1 MAEFDSKL
9 IRAQTSAEPRT
20 ARRNKLSCFFC
31 SSRCLVGAK
40 VTLPRPG
47 LWPSRLPRP
56 CRTCSPRPTKLW
68 PTAGRPRQPCTWRA
82 KLSRRSAGLTTPPWT
97 TVAWVSSPPSLAP
110 SLFHSPSSL
119 CLQSFAHTSSR
130 PRAPH
135 HIHLAAVAA
144 VAAAAHLLARHF
156 VHMLTFHNSLS
167 TLSFVQLVLAA
178 VLLNLDIIVF
188 VYGCVEVALLP
199 K

>member
-20 ARRNKLSCFFC
+20 ADETQQAQLLFLLFP
-31 SSRCLVGAK
+31 L
-40 VTLPRPG
+40 
-47 LWPSRLPRP
+47 P
-56 CRTCSPRPTKLW
+56 CRGKGDTPEARALAKQIATALQNLQSKTNKAVANSRPAKAAVHLEGKIEQAQRW
-68 PTAGRPRQPCTWRA
+68 IDNPTVDDSGVGE
-82 KLSRRSAGLTTPPWT
+82 LSSLTP
-97 TVAWVSSPPSLAP
+97 SPPTSLP
-110 SLFHSPSSL
+110 SLPLPPVLRSYP
-119 CLQSFAHTSSR
+119 
-130 PRAPH
+130 PD

-144 VAAAAHLLARHF
+144 VAAHLLARHF